1 MNQKE
6 LEKENKE
13 LKKQVKD
20 LYKLNHQNVLRM
32 LKMSFMIDKIKEPS
46 DIK

>member
-6 LEKENKE
+6 LKKENKE

-20 LYKLNHQNVLRM
+20 LYKLNHQNVLKM